1 MNFQSLTAV
10 INVQLIEDERLLIS
24 SVKETTHVNMN
35 QELTQTSLVDLSMID
50 FTFNTGYTGKKVH
63 LLGIENKEDRRDGSR
78 GCGSTVIDF
87 AAGKAKKLNI
97 NKFEKAHQAGISPF
111 QYCFS
116 ILFILFGAFFAAPVN
131 FSLIL

>member
-1 MNFQSLTAV
+1 MNHQDLTPT
-10 INVQLIEDERLLIS
+10 D
-24 SVKETTHVNMN
+24 
-35 QELTQTSLVDLSMID
+35 LVDLLAID
-50 FTFNTGYTGKKVH
+50 CTLDTT
-63 LLGIENKEDRRDGSR
+63 LLPIQIVQHAVRKFICSELRIKNIVQTSSR